1 MKIFIISLLLVVRH
15 LFRLSLIASF
25 LIFFSF
31 FNASIVFPSD
41 LIPVQTPSTGYQPQ
55 FQVLGNKI
63 YYVWHKDHG
72 PKEPILVVAE
82 NLTQY

>member
-1 MKIFIISLLLVVRH
+1 MNKDGMGWKGKKRTRS
-15 LFRLSLIASF
+15 
-25 LIFFSF
+25 
-31 FNASIVFPSD
+31 PYGKYD
-41 LIPVQTPSTGYQPQ
+41 PQ
-55 FQVLGNKI
+55 FRIVGNKI